1 MIKNRDT
8 LITKYLYFLY
18 KIYKEGEL
26 NTRCDMFLRYSE
38 GDIPLSFE
46 NTAKIRRFVITN
58 NLCDFIDIILCIFEV
73 MPLHYIFFLEYHCFW
88 CNQCII

>member
-26 NTRCDMFLRYSE
+26 NTRCDM
-38 GDIPLSFE
+38 
-46 NTAKIRRFVITN
+46 N
-58 NLCDFIDIILCIFEV
+58 NLGLIEPSV
-73 MPLHYIFFLEYHCFW
+73 RHG
-88 CNQCII
+88 

>member
-26 NTRCDMFLRYSE
+26 NS
-38 GDIPLSFE
+38 
-46 NTAKIRRFVITN
+46 KRF
-58 NLCDFIDIILCIFEV
+58 ILGC
-73 MPLHYIFFLEYHCFW
+73 C
-88 CNQCII
+88 